1 MNLLVPRRF
10 QPLSYKRS
18 GWLFFA
24 SLKVLGIRGKI
35 GIPADV
41 LLHKPPTRLMT
52 RWHPVLCNK
61 RKYSWLSLRGRMTYA
76 DVKAIVT
83 TNRNAFVVVQ
93 QDSAEENE
101 CGEIIS
107 DQKQKEND

>member
-1 MNLLVPRRF
+1 
-10 QPLSYKRS
+10 
-18 GWLFFA
+18 
-24 SLKVLGIRGKI
+24 
-35 GIPADV
+35 
-41 LLHKPPTRLMT
+41 
-52 RWHPVLCNK
+52 
-61 RKYSWLSLRGRMTYA
+61 MTYA
-76 DVKAIVT
+76 DVKAIAT